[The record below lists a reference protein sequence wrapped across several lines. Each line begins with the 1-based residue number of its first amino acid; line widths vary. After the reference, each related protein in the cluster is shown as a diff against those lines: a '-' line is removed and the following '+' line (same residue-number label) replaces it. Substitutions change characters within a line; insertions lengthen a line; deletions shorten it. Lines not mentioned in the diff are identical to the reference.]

1 MSDKAGALRVRAE
14 GQVRSAGPTAGL
26 PPGADADAILHELR
40 VHQVELEM
48 QNDELL
54 RTQLVLEAAR
64 VRYFELYDL
73 APVGYLTLGEAGLV
87 TEANLT
93 VAALLGVGRDAL
105 VNQPFTRFLHPIDQ
119 DVYHLHRRNWVRSG
133 ERQTFDVRMR
143 TSDGTPFWA
152 ELVATVAAGADG
164 AKVERVIVTDVSDR
178 KRLELAMVDKHAE
191 LEAARRVAQEAS
203 VAKSE
208 FLSRM
213 SHELRTPLNAVLG
226 FAQLMDS
233 ASPPPT
239 PGQRESLGHIVRSGW
254 FLLKLIEEILD
265 LSSIESGKLTLTLE
279 PVPLAEVILDCEAMM
294 APEAR
299 AAGIPLGSR
308 LPVGPVAVLAD
319 RSRLKQIL
327 LNLLS
332 NAIKYTPRGGTVEIS
347 WGQPSV
353 GRVRVSVRDTGE
365 GLSAEQLAHL
375 FEPFNRLGQESGE
388 RPGTGIGLVVS
399 RRLAVAMGGE
409 VGVQSAVGAGSVFWV
424 ELGQA

>member
-1 MSDKAGALRVRAE
+1 
-14 GQVRSAGPTAGL
+14 
-26 PPGADADAILHELR
+26 
-40 VHQVELEM
+40 M

-64 VRYFELYDL
+64 ARYFELYDL
-73 APVGYLTLGEAGLV
+73 APVGYVTLSEAGLV

-105 VNQPFTRFLHPIDQ
+105 VNQPFTQFLHPIDQ
-119 DVYHLHRRNWVRSG
+119 DVYYLHRRKWVRSG
-133 ERQTFDVRMR
+133 ERQAFDVRMR
-143 TSDGTPFWA
+143 TGDGTPFWA

-178 KRLELAMVDKHAE
+178 KRLELAMLDKHEE
-191 LEAARRVAQEAS
+191 LEGARRAAQAAS
-203 VAKSE
+203 AAKSE

-226 FAQLMDS
+226 FAQLMES
-233 ASPPPT
+233 GSPPPT
-239 PGQRESLGHIVRSGW
+239 PGQQESLEHILRSGW

-265 LSSIESGKLTLTLE
+265 LSTIESGKLTLTFE

-294 APEAR
+294 APVAR
-299 AAGIPLGSR
+299 AAGIPLGFR
-308 LPVGPVAVLAD
+308 LLEGPCVVQAD

-327 LNLLS
+327 VNLLS
-332 NAIKYTPRGGTVEIS
+332 NAIKYTPRGGTVDIS
-347 WGQPSV
+347 WGLPSI

-365 GLSAEQLAHL
+365 GLSAEKLSHL
-375 FEPFNRLGQESGE
+375 FEPFNRLGQESGD

-399 RRLAVAMGGE
+399 RRLAAAMGGE
-409 VGVQSAVGAGSVFWV
+409 IGVQSAVGAGSVFWV
-424 ELGQA
+424 ELDQA